1 MFFILFWILLQWFL
15 YGRRSSC
22 ISIDT
27 YCLCFVSWTR
37 RAIAMH
43 KPRIRIIVAI
53 FKNEWR
59 TIKTE
64 YTVAKIFPSLWKEC
78 LIKMQFNRMCKCTI
92 FSCLLSILINP
103 TCTLD
108 NGVGVNSS
116 ATESISYSIT
126 SLIDLITDPTI
137 RKMCNF
143 TTVIIIISKKE

>member
-1 MFFILFWILLQWFL
+1 MKNNQNRIYGCQNFSVALKRMFDKNKI
-15 YGRRSSC
+15 
-22 ISIDT
+22 
-27 YCLCFVSWTR
+27 
-37 RAIAMH
+37 IAMADSMV
-43 KPRIRIIVAI
+43 KRS
-53 FKNEWR
+53 K
-59 TIKTE
+59 K
-64 YTVAKIFPSLWKEC
+64 VAK
-78 LIKMQFNRMCKCTI
+78 MQLNRMCKCTI

-108 NGVGVNSS
+108 NGEGVNSS